1 MNEYTEYSKIEKHIS
16 LSKLLYELDIKSR
29 NIINELDSKKH
40 IPKSNRRNSSYTFS
54 NSTYIVY
61 NNIINCSS
69 LKRLKM
75 YFCLQYFLDELMY
88 YEVKNINKFYI
99 EDNVYNISKIYFGQ
113 DEWIIDLYVQKFNF
127 YSEKD
132 VNINEAMY
140 LICYLREYDNCL
152 LEIEEYIKPIK
163 TIPKIKRKIRDTIQ
177 RIRLRHNNIWIIL
190 LNIINNN
197 IDQNDPNAL
206 NIPNYSNFLNI
217 PNIINRQHISNS
229 PITPSRLN
237 HQTIS
242 IISNSSN
249 DYYISS

>member
-1 MNEYTEYSKIEKHIS
+1 
-16 LSKLLYELDIKSR
+16 
-29 NIINELDSKKH
+29 
-40 IPKSNRRNSSYTFS
+40 
-54 NSTYIVY
+54 
-61 NNIINCSS
+61 
-69 LKRLKM
+69 M

-113 DEWIIDLYVQKFNF
+113 NEWITDLYVQKFNF

-132 VNINEAMY
+132 LNLNEAMY

-177 RIRLRHNNIWIIL
+177 RIRLRHNNIWTML

-197 IDQNDPNAL
+197 IDANVPNVPNDSNDSNAID
-206 NIPNYSNFLNI
+206 IPNYSNVLNI
-217 PNIINRQHISNS
+217 PNILNILNRQHIPTISNS
-229 PITPSRLN
+229 PNTLN
-237 HQTIS
+237 HQNIS
-242 IISNSSN
+242 TISNSSN